1 MIKEFWNI
9 KKPCGFVLEFLD
21 SQKNTRVN
29 QPQHKCRGF
38 FLGLKKAQASDFMT
52 WIITTLAIIVFI
64 SIVIFF
70 VNFSFLKDAKVE
82 NYNSVR
88 TSDFVVGESLL
99 AYARTSETEGG
110 ENFYKSI
117 KTAGNLDET
126 KDNGKIAGLIF
137 KNLYPEYSDSWFGFS
152 YNDSAFLGSSTSI
165 LGKRSVPPF
174 GMRPTPKVA
183 SHGGGVLVFN
193 LFSVKINFE
202 KEKFLEFVGRQK

>member
-99 AYARTSETEGG
+99 AYARTQEPNG
-110 ENFYKSI
+110 EIFYYGIKSL
-117 KTAGNLDET
+117 GNLDET

-137 KNLYPEYSDSWFGFS
+137 KNLYPEYSDAWFGYRLLCYQYYDNNGFPCGNKGVKPFDFIRPNS
-152 YNDSAFLGSSTSI
+152 GVWDHLNFKIFQKSI
-165 LGKRSVPPF
+165 SVQ
-174 GMRPTPKVA
+174 
-183 SHGGGVLVFN
+183 
-193 LFSVKINFE
+193 INFE